1 MSQTIHERLNQ
12 IPERIL
18 STEFLTGQGLGNEIG
33 FWIFDYAP
41 EDELKVREYL
51 HFLDGML
58 EKKHSQLKVV
68 NINLLQAVVDYLA
81 ERNFIDKAIQMQ
93 KAKGDEALLKAL
105 KGPLHMDKFA
115 PYLVSKY
122 ATNAQDIVLMTGV
135 EAANLRASVGTTGDS
150 YDNALAETVNGLYKT
165 EVIEYLKADWQG
177 LADVQLA
184 TLNWVD
190 WFNKKRVHS
199 ALGYVSPFEFEAM
212 YYDKINPLGQEA

>member
-105 KGPLHMDKFA
+105 KGPLHMDTFA

-122 ATNAQDIVLMTGV
+122 ATNEQDIVLMTGV
-135 EAANLRASVGTTGDS
+135 GSVWP
-150 YDNALAETVNGLYKT
+150 LL
-165 EVIEYLKADWQG
+165 
-177 LADVQLA
+177 
-184 TLNWVD
+184 
-190 WFNKKRVHS
+190 RVHHLLNS
-199 ALGYVSPFEFEAM
+199 LHSLLGHKPVVLFYPG
-212 YYDKINPLGQEA
+212 YYDGQAMSLFGKIPSNNYYRAFRLVP

>member
-68 NINLLQAVVDYLA
+68 NINLLQAVVDYLT

-122 ATNAQDIVLMTGV
+122 ATTAQDIVLMTGV
-135 EAANLRASVGTTGDS
+135 GSVWPLLRAHH
-150 YDNALAETVNGLYKT
+150 L
-165 EVIEYLKADWQG
+165 
-177 LADVQLA
+177 
-184 TLNWVD
+184 LNSL
-190 WFNKKRVHS
+190 HS
-199 ALGYVSPFEFEAM
+199 LLGHKPVVLFYPG
-212 YYDKINPLGQEA
+212 YYDGQAMSLFGKIPSNNYYRAFRLVP